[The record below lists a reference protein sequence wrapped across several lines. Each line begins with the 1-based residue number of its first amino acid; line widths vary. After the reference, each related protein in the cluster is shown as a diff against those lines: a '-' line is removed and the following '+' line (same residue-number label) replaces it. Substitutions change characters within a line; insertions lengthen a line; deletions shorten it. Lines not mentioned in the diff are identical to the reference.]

1 MANLGFEIVIVKS
14 FAPFH
19 GQHRR
24 VFLDLR
30 NLISVVPLA
39 CFCQFCSVK
48 GKAIAHPTP
57 SPCTVSYS

>member
-24 VFLDLR
+24 VFMVLR
-30 NLISVVPLA
+30 NLISVAPLA
-39 CFCQFCSVK
+39 CFC
-48 GKAIAHPTP
+48 
-57 SPCTVSYS
+57 